1 MIRIAAISALALAL
15 AGCNATV
22 RPAVDIYVPQPRHHI
37 DMYGAV
43 PMPPPRPYY
52 EPVPPRSVF
61 VVPPRRPR
69 CAIVWE
75 NHRGRYIERQVCGNH
90 IP

>member
-15 AGCNATV
+15 AGCNAAV
-22 RPAVDIYVPQPRHHI
+22 RPAVDIYVPQSRHHI
-37 DMYGAV
+37 GMYGAV

-52 EPVPPRSVF
+52 EPVHPRSVF

-75 NHRGRYIERQVCGNH
+75 THRGRYIERQVCGNH